1 MRISLNDKW
10 LDLSIAIDENKV
22 EVTEDLLV
30 RVIKALN
37 DSRIHLLKSHDDK
50 QAIHPCQRPTIQQPV
65 KDLGPSI
72 IPMSS
77 PDRPLVRDRL
87 PNTSVID
94 PATLDVKKAVTEK
107 ALVRCPHCGQA
118 HCLAISAGSKIYF
131 MERDFHKNDFGIIAK
146 FDSLTNK
153 GFLGMCCKPDTDKLL
168 YFNDLQD
175 AALITQ
181 EDFAATDETEIFC
194 PVCHQ
199 SESFFEWKNAYLN
212 PLDYFETEHLCD
224 VCGGETVVKP
234 DAKTKQKSICC
245 EACGYTKP
253 LEG

>member
-1 MRISLNDKW
+1 
-10 LDLSIAIDENKV
+10 
-22 EVTEDLLV
+22 
-30 RVIKALN
+30 
-37 DSRIHLLKSHDDK
+37 
-50 QAIHPCQRPTIQQPV
+50 
-65 KDLGPSI
+65 
-72 IPMSS
+72 
-77 PDRPLVRDRL
+77 LVRDRL

-118 HCLAISAGSKIYF
+118 HCLAISSGAKIYF

-153 GFLGMCCKPDTDKLL
+153 GFLGMCCKTDTNKLL
-168 YFNDLQD
+168 YFKDLQD

-199 SESFFEWKNAYLN
+199 SESFYEWKNAYIN
-212 PLDYFETEHLCD
+212 PLDYFETEHICD

-234 DAKTKQKSICC
+234 DAATKQKSIGC
-245 EACGYTKP
+245 ETCGHTKP

>member
-1 MRISLNDKW
+1 MKVA
-10 LDLSIAIDENKV
+10 LSNGGYDICVTIDENKK
-22 EVTEDLLV
+22 EITEDLLV
-30 RVIKALN
+30 DVVKIMNNSLNCILKGDSDKSNKMISPVI
-37 DSRIHLLKSHDDK
+37 
-50 QAIHPCQRPTIQQPV
+50 RPVTPQKLETNV
-65 KDLGPSI
+65 
-72 IPMSS
+72 IPE
-77 PDRPLVRDRL
+77 RPLVRDRL

-107 ALVRCPHCGQA
+107 ALVRCPNCGQA
-118 HCLAISAGSKIYF
+118 HCLAISSGSKIYF

-146 FDSLTNK
+146 FDSLTNQE
-153 GFLGMCCKPDTDKLL
+153 FLGMCCKVDTDKLL
-168 YFNDLQD
+168 YFNDLQNIKS
-175 AALITQ
+175 ITQ

-199 SESFFEWKNAYLN
+199 SESFYEWKNAYIN

-224 VCGGETVVKP
+224 ICGGETVVKP

-245 EACGYTKP
+245 EACGHTKS

>member
-10 LDLSIAIDENKV
+10 LDLNVSIDETKIK
-22 EVTEDLLV
+22 VTEDLLV
-30 RVIKALN
+30 RIVKVLN
-37 DSRIHLLKSHDDK
+37 DSRIHLLKSQNDK
-50 QAIHPCQRPTIQQPV
+50 VLSKMQIRPVTQQKLEPV
-65 KDLGPSI
+65 STTPE
-72 IPMSS
+72 
-77 PDRPLVRDRL
+77 RPLVRDRL
-87 PNTSVID
+87 PNTSIID

-118 HCLAISAGSKIYF
+118 HCLAISAGAKIYF
-131 MERDFHKNDFGIIAK
+131 MERDFDKNDFGIIAK

-153 GFLGMCCKPDTDKLL
+153 GFLVMCCKEDTNKLL
-168 YFNDLQD
+168 YFRDLQD
-175 AALITQ
+175 AALLTQ

-199 SESFFEWKNAYLN
+199 SESFYEWKNAYIN

-224 VCGGETVVKP
+224 ACGGETVVKP
-234 DAKTKQKSICC
+234 DAVTKQKSICC
-245 EACGYTKP
+245 ETCGYTKP

>member
-1 MRISLNDKW
+1 MNDRW
-10 LDLSIAIDENKV
+10 LDIAVSIDENKV

-30 RVIKALN
+30 RIVKTLN
-37 DSRIHLLKSHDDK
+37 DSRIHLLKSQDDK
-50 QAIHPCQRPTIQQPV
+50 HSLPQMPIRPVTQQKLETPTM
-65 KDLGPSI
+65 PE
-72 IPMSS
+72 
-77 PDRPLVRDRL
+77 RPLVRDRL

-118 HCLAISAGSKIYF
+118 HCLAISAGVKIYF
-131 MERDFHKNDFGIIAK
+131 MERDFHKDDFGIIAK
-146 FDSLTNK
+146 FDSLTSQ
-153 GFLGMCCKPDTDKLL
+153 GFLGMCCKVDTDKLL
-168 YFNDLQD
+168 YFKDLQD
-175 AALITQ
+175 AALLTQ

-199 SESFFEWKNAYLN
+199 SESFYEWKNAYIN

-234 DAKTKQKSICC
+234 DAVTKQKTICC
-245 EACGYTKP
+245 ETCGHTKP
-253 LEG
+253 LEE

>member
-1 MRISLNDKW
+1 MKVSLNDKW
-10 LDLSIAIDENKV
+10 LDLAVCIDESKV

-30 RVIKALN
+30 RVIKVLN
-37 DSRIHLLKSHDDK
+37 DSRIHLLKSQDDRHS
-50 QAIHPCQRPTIQQPV
+50 IHPLPKPTVRPVTPQKLEQNITPE
-65 KDLGPSI
+65 
-72 IPMSS
+72 
-77 PDRPLVRDRL
+77 RPLVRDRL
-87 PNTSVID
+87 PNTSIID
-94 PATLDVKKAVTEK
+94 PAKLDVKKAVTEK

-118 HCLAISAGSKIYF
+118 HCLAISAGAKIYF
-131 MERDFHKNDFGIIAK
+131 MERDFNKDDFGIIAK
-146 FDSLTNK
+146 FDSLTSQ
-153 GFLGMCCKPDTDKLL
+153 GFLGMCCKVDTNKLL

-199 SESFFEWKNAYLN
+199 SESFYEWKSAYIN
-212 PLDYFETEHLCD
+212 PLNYFETEHLCD
-224 VCGGETVVKP
+224 ICGGETVVKP

-245 EACGYTKP
+245 ETCGYTKS

>member
-1 MRISLNDKW
+1 MKISLNDKW
-10 LDLSIAIDENKV
+10 LDLAVSIDETKV
-22 EVTEDLLV
+22 EVTEQLLV

-37 DSRIHLLKSHDDK
+37 DSRICLLKGYEYDK
-50 QAIHPCQRPTIQQPV
+50 SNHGFPPPTIRPV
-65 KDLGPSI
+65 TVQKLEPAI
-72 IPMSS
+72 TPTE
-77 PDRPLVRDRL
+77 RPLVRDRL

-94 PATLDVKKAVTEK
+94 PASLDVKKAVTEK
-107 ALVRCPHCGQA
+107 ALVRCPYCGQA
-118 HCLAISAGSKIYF
+118 HCLAISSGSKIYF
-131 MERDFHKNDFGIIAK
+131 MERDFHKDDFGIIAK

-153 GFLGMCCKPDTDKLL
+153 GFLGMCCKTDTDKLL

-175 AALITQ
+175 ASLITQ

-199 SESFFEWKNAYLN
+199 SESFYEWKNAYIN
-212 PLDYFETEHLCD
+212 PLGYFETEHLCD

-245 EACGYTKP
+245 ETCGHTKS